1 MADRTRTGFAWVH
14 GPGPRLLRLRP
25 PSSRQG
31 LNLGPSAC
39 RADAL
44 PAELQDVAAFVAAG
58 CAYQDSNLGSSRCG
72 RDALATELHARGW
85 TVASMRHNANHAGSG
100 PPAPWGLRGSLPQDN
115 DDRPGESGAATEQGR
130 PEVVEDEGVEPST
143 MILQGSSARRR
154 VSPCCAPPP
163 GLEPGAVPV
172 TAGHATCYTS
182 GERKPVGRQG
192 LEPRTRR
199 VKAGCSAQ
207 LS

>member
-1 MADRTRTGFAWVH
+1 MTDRTRTGFAWVH
-14 GPGPRLLRLRP
+14 GPGPRLLRLRS

-39 RADAL
+39 RANAL
-44 PAELQDVAAFVAAG
+44 PAELQDVAAYVAAG

-72 RDALATELHARGW
+72 RDALATELHAR
-85 TVASMRHNANHAGSG
+85 AS
-100 PPAPWGLRGSLPQDN
+100 
-115 DDRPGESGAATEQGR
+115 GR
-130 PEVVEDEGVEPST
+130 VEDEGVEPST

-154 VSPCCAPPP
+154 VPRCCAPPP

-182 GERKPVGRQG
+182 GERTHGPPGI
-192 LEPRTRR
+192 RTPNPPGKSRLLYAVELTAR
-199 VKAGCSAQ
+199 E
-207 LS
+207 